1 MNTKEALKTKNTELE
16 AARLASIVEA
26 SADAIYSYTLDWII
40 LSWNPGAQR
49 IFGFTPKE
57 AIGQSL
63 ALIVTSADQS
73 EYRAILE
80 RVKKGESVANFITM
94 RKTKQENEVLLS
106 VSISPIKDKSGQ
118 VTQIVC
124 IARDVT
130 EFERAV
136 SVKDK
141 LLLERD
147 QLLERFQLQMECMP
161 IACVLADKNGHFTY
175 WNPAAER
182 TFGYFFKEVEGK
194 SLEDTLIPPSDLSRA
209 EASYERLQKGD
220 QTIQGEV
227 SEHRRKDGKTILCE
241 WYVTPMKDAKGN
253 QLGIMGMALDI
264 TERRRAEGVQS
275 QLAAILQQTSDAVI
289 GSDLDGR
296 ILSWNR
302 GAEIMLGYHLEEIL
316 GENTALLVPANRK
329 EEMERL
335 RSLATKDENISNY
348 ETVMLKRNGN
358 LIEVAVTVSPIKD
371 PQGKIVGVSTISR
384 DITDRKNSEVSL
396 KKSEEQMRLS
406 QKMDAIGRLAGGV
419 AHDFNNLLNVIEGN
433 ADFLGEALVPGDIHL
448 GEVEEIK
455 KAVQQGA
462 QLTRQLLAF
471 GKRQVSQPQLVNLN
485 DLGADM
491 CKMFKRLIDASIDFQ
506 FTQAKDLKC
515 IQSDPGQIQQVMLNL
530 VLNARDAM
538 PHGGKLIVATKSI
551 ETTEALEVTG
561 LTIPPGSYVG
571 LTVTDTGTGID
582 PETQTHLFE
591 PFFTTK
597 GEKGTGL
604 GLATVWGIVNQWEGY
619 VWLYS
624 TLGLGTTFTIYLPAV
639 GNISTIDSQP
649 KPLSLAAHGSET
661 ILVAEDEEPLR
672 NIIVRSLEKYGYH
685 VLQAG
690 NGIEAV
696 QTSMN
701 YKNPIHLLLT
711 DTVMPKMNGQVLA
724 EELTTQRPQMRIL
737 FMSGYPLE
745 ILPQNGKIVSSIHL
759 IQKPFS
765 NETLARRIREILEQ
779 QA

>member
-1 MNTKEALKTKNTELE
+1 MTNPVVACQKTK
-16 AARLASIVEA
+16 
-26 SADAIYSYTLDWII
+26 
-40 LSWNPGAQR
+40 
-49 IFGFTPKE
+49 
-57 AIGQSL
+57 
-63 ALIVTSADQS
+63 
-73 EYRAILE
+73 
-80 RVKKGESVANFITM
+80 KG
-94 RKTKQENEVLLS
+94 KDLLLS
-106 VSISPIKDKSGQ
+106 MTLSPIKNALGPGGERFRHRPATSPK
-118 VTQIVC
+118 
-124 IARDVT
+124 AR
-130 EFERAV
+130 RQK
-136 SVKDK
+136 SVKEM
-141 LLLERD
+141 LQAERD

-433 ADFLGEALVPGDIHL
+433 ADFLGEALSPAISTGGGGRNQKSRPTGRPVDQ
-448 GEVEEIK
+448 
-455 KAVQQGA
+455 A
-462 QLTRQLLAF
+462 AF
-471 GKRQVSQPQLVNLN
+471 GLREKQVSQPQPVNLN
-485 DLGADM
+485 DLGAEM
-491 CKMFKRLIDASIDFQ
+491 SKMFKRLIDASIDFQ
-506 FTQAKDLKC
+506 F
-515 IQSDPGQIQQVMLNL
+515 IPGQGFEMHPIRSGPNPAGHAEPGLERQGRHAPGRKTDRGHQKH
-530 VLNARDAM
+530 RDHQG
-538 PHGGKLIVATKSI
+538 P
-551 ETTEALEVTG
+551 
-561 LTIPPGSYVG
+561 
-571 LTVTDTGTGID
+571 
-582 PETQTHLFE
+582 
-591 PFFTTK
+591 
-597 GEKGTGL
+597 
-604 GLATVWGIVNQWEGY
+604 WR
-619 VWLYS
+619 
-624 TLGLGTTFTIYLPAV
+624 
-639 GNISTIDSQP
+639 SQ
-649 KPLSLAAHGSET
+649 A
-661 ILVAEDEEPLR
+661 
-672 NIIVRSLEKYGYH
+672 
-685 VLQAG
+685 
-690 NGIEAV
+690 
-696 QTSMN
+696 
-701 YKNPIHLLLT
+701 
-711 DTVMPKMNGQVLA
+711 
-724 EELTTQRPQMRIL
+724 
-737 FMSGYPLE
+737 
-745 ILPQNGKIVSSIHL
+745 
-759 IQKPFS
+759 
-765 NETLARRIREILEQ
+765 
-779 QA
+779 